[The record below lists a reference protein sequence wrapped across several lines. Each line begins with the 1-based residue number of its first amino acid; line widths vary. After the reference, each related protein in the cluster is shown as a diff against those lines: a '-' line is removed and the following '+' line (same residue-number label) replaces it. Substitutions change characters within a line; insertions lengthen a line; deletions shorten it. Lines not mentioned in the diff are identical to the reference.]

1 VIPGSRLSGESR
13 ENLDEIAPMSV
24 RAWLR
29 YDIIQR
35 MMPAGVRSVLE
46 IGCGRGALGVRL
58 ARHYAYLGIEPD
70 EASRA
75 VARKRVSAV
84 GAGEVRGSLE
94 GLSRQQFDLVC
105 AFEVLEHIED
115 DAAALR
121 DWVSWARPSGWL
133 MLSIPADQH
142 RYGPMDQLVGHFR
155 RYGPAEL
162 TELLASCGLNDIV
175 VRRYNFPLG
184 QLIEAGHN
192 LVDGHWLAGAPDS
205 AAERTAASGRLF
217 QPGGGLLGSV
227 NRWGTAPF
235 RQLQRLFPGK
245 GTGLVAVARVSG

>member
-1 VIPGSRLSGESR
+1 MPGSRLSGASR

-35 MMPAGVRSVLE
+35 MMPPGVTSVLE
-46 IGCGRGALGVRL
+46 IGCGRGALGARL

-84 GAGEVRGSLE
+84 GAGEVLGSLE
-94 GLSRQQFDLVC
+94 GLGRQQFDLVC

-121 DWVSWARPSGWL
+121 EWVGWARPRGWL
-133 MLSIPADQH
+133 MLSIPADQR

-162 TELLASCGLNDIV
+162 TELPASCGLSDIV

-184 QLIEAGHN
+184 QLMEAGHN
-192 LVDGHWLAGAPDS
+192 LVDRHWLARAPDS

-235 RQLQRLFPGK
+235 RRLQRLFPGK

>member
-1 VIPGSRLSGESR
+1 
-13 ENLDEIAPMSV
+13 MSV

-35 MMPAGVRSVLE
+35 MMPVGVASVLE
-46 IGCGRGALGVRL
+46 VGCGRGALGARL
-58 ARHYAYLGIEPD
+58 AQQYEYLGIEPD

-94 GLSRQQFDLVC
+94 GLGRQRFDMVC

-121 DWVSWARPSGWL
+121 EWASWARPGGWL

-155 RYGPAEL
+155 RYGPAGL
-162 TELLASCGLNDIV
+162 TELLASCGLGDIV
-175 VRRYNFPLG
+175 LRRYNFPLG

-192 LVDGHWLAGAPDS
+192 LVDRHWLAGAPGS
-205 AAERTAASGRLF
+205 TAARTAASGRLF

-235 RQLQRLFPGK
+235 RKLQHLFPGK
-245 GTGLVAVARVSG
+245 GTGFVAVARVAG